1 MPKIEFDGLPA
12 RNRLRMPSI
21 SASASSGTVY
31 EILDGVGLRERVWTE
46 IGPEDANEETIVRW
60 FIEGKFSHPL
70 RVIAI
75 NTDEGWAR
83 DLTSD
88 IAWKL
93 LELNRSGND
102 LGSAARDFVER
113 VTGESPTV
121 TV

>member
-1 MPKIEFDGLPA
+1 MET
-12 RNRLRMPSI
+12 SI
-21 SASASSGTVY
+21 VPSASVSSRTVY
-31 EILDGVGLRERVWTE
+31 QVLDRIGRAGGVWIE
-46 IGPEDANEETIVRW
+46 IGDEEANEETIVRW
-60 FIEGKFSHPL
+60 LIEGLFSHPL
-70 RVIAI
+70 RVIAF

-83 DLTSD
+83 DVTRD

-93 LELNRSGND
+93 LELKRSGND